1 MANITFRIKHVSS
14 GDMVKTT
21 ITLKE
26 NASLTISEVE
36 SFIKTFYGDS
46 YELVDREKLMR
57 RLERLNTK
65 S

>member
-1 MANITFRIKHVSS
+1 
-14 GDMVKTT
+14 MVKTT

-26 NASLTISEVE
+26 SASLTISEVE